1 MEHGSR
7 MDHGYALRQHPTPVV
22 ARRLLQT
29 RGGKASE
36 LASRS
41 RVRNRATARASPHA
55 GLARSRTARTGR
67 RGASRLQNTHE
78 LTKRPAGNAALAVSV
93 ALPPSPPGPRRARL
107 GALEAVSTLNRR
119 TVEPESFK
127 SSRLPPITVCE
138 RADSISLTVLVVSSA
153 ALFALRVPISKYS
166 RKYL

>member
-1 MEHGSR
+1 MGIA
-7 MDHGYALRQHPTPVV
+7 HGYTLRQHPTRSRVD
-22 ARRLLQT
+22 RLQT